1 MPSPGRDPARP
12 EAPLVFF
19 ALAFAF
25 IVPFWVLGELTARAL
40 LPGLPVAAL
49 ATACPAAAALVCV
62 HRERGRVGVTALL
75 RRAFDVRRV
84 TSKWWYVPAVLL
96 MPAVMALSFVVLRL
110 IGTPVPPPT
119 IKVLPM
125 LLLTVVFFVAAL
137 GEELGWSGYAT
148 DPLQQRWG
156 ALRAA
161 LLLGLVWA
169 VYHFVGLAQ
178 AHRSVSWIAWW
189 SIGTVAARVIMVWL
203 YNRMGHSVFAATL
216 FHTMINVTWQLFPVN
231 GSYYDPRVTGLIL
244 ALVAVIVVVL
254 FGAPSRASA
263 AGRAPAATGST
274 PAGCGRPPGAGS
286 R

>member
-1 MPSPGRDPARP
+1 MRESVPSPEQAPVRP
-12 EAPLVFF
+12 ESPLTFF
-19 ALAFAF
+19 ALAFVF
-25 IVPFWVLGELTARAL
+25 IVPFWVLGALTDKAL

-49 ATACPAAAALVCV
+49 ATMCPAAAALVCV
-62 HRERGRVGVTALL
+62 RRERGRVGVMALL

-84 TSKWWYVPAVLL
+84 PSKGWYAPVVLL
-96 MPAVMALSFVVLRL
+96 MPAVMALSFAVSRR

-125 LLLTVVFFVAAL
+125 LLLLVVFFVAAL

-148 DPLQQRWG
+148 DPLQRRWG
-156 ALRAA
+156 ALRGA
-161 LLLGLVWA
+161 LVLGLVWA

-178 AHRSVSWIAWW
+178 AHRSVAWIAWW

-203 YNRMGHSVFAATL
+203 YNKTGHSVFAATL

-244 ALVAVIVVVL
+244 ALVAVIIVVL
-254 FGAPSRASA
+254 FGTRSRDSA
-263 AGRAPAATGST
+263 VGRALAATE
-274 PAGCGRPPGAGS
+274 
-286 R
+286 